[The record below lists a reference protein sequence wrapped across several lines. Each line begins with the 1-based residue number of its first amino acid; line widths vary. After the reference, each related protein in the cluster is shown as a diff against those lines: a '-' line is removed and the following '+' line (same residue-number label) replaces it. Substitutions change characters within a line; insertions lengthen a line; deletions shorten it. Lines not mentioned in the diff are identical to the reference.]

1 MRFFSLLML
10 SSVMLVGSCAPSSSL
25 APVHSYGGGSGG
37 GSLGLHTVSKGE
49 TVWLISQKYRV
60 ELRDV
65 LEANHLFAPYRLTK
79 GMRIGIPAPRT
90 YQIRSGDTLYK
101 VSRLFETSTT
111 ELVQL
116 NRFKSP
122 YVFRVGQ
129 VIRIPMKKKP
139 SETKKEIPLSRTAA
153 KIALPDVRK
162 NNGITREV
170 LPPLAGMAPQTEQRE
185 KKEEPVPIQATPSR
199 SGGFIKPV
207 NGRIISRFGPKADGL
222 HNDGINIQARKGD
235 PVRAA
240 ENGVVVYANKQIEGY
255 GNLVLIRHAEQ
266 YVSAYAHLD
275 RILVRKGEGVKR
287 GQTIGT
293 VGTSGRVEKPQLHFE
308 IRKGTEALDPQTHI
322 GL

>member
-1 MRFFSLLML
+1 MRFLSLLML

-25 APVHSYGGGSGG
+25 APVHSYGGGNGG

-65 LEANHLFAPYRLTK
+65 LEANHLFAPYHLSK
-79 GMRIGIPAPRT
+79 GMRVSIPAPRT
-90 YQIRSGDTLYK
+90 YKIRSGDTLYK

-111 ELVQL
+111 ELVQM
-116 NRFKSP
+116 NRLKSP

-129 VIRIPMKKKP
+129 VIQIPMKKKLA
-139 SETKKEIPLSRTAA
+139 ETKKETPLSKVRKTTV
-153 KIALPDVRK
+153 LSEVRK
-162 NNGITREV
+162 NNEITREV
-170 LPPLAGMAPQTEQRE
+170 LPPLAGTPPQTEQRE
-185 KKEEPVPIQATPSR
+185 KKEEPVSIQATPSR

-207 NGRIISRFGPKADGL
+207 SGRIISRFGPKADGL
-222 HNDGINIQARKGD
+222 HNDGINIEARKGD

-240 ENGVVVYANKQIEGY
+240 ENGVVVYANNQIEGY
-255 GNLVLIRHAEQ
+255 GNLVLIRHADQ

-275 RILVRKGEGVKR
+275 KILVRKGAGVKR

-308 IRKGTEALDPQTHI
+308 IRKGTEVLDPQTHI
-322 GL
+322 GI